1 MGLLLPFLIP
11 YYIVMLPFVL
21 IQGGIEELENFLGK
35 YIDLDRLFS
44 F

>member
-1 MGLLLPFLIP
+1 MWLLLPILVP
-11 YYIVMLPFVL
+11 YYMVMWPFIL